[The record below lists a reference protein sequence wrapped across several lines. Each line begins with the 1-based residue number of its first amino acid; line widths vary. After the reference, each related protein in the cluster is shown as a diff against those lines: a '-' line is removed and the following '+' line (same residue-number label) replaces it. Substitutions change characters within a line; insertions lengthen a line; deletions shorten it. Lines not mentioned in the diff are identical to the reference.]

1 MKTEAAN
8 RTSLHD
14 NNNPSN
20 MNTNEIDNKKELY
33 KSPSVKVLVVSSE
46 KIICT
51 SPGSTEGYGINGKSL
66 GDDDF
71 E

>member
-1 MKTEAAN
+1 M
-8 RTSLHD
+8 HD

-20 MNTNEIDNKKELY
+20 MNTKEIDNKKELY
-33 KSPSVKVLVVSSE
+33 KSPSVKVIVVSSE

-51 SPGSTEGYGINGKSL
+51 SPGSTEGYGIDGESL

>member
-1 MKTEAAN
+1 
-8 RTSLHD
+8 
-14 NNNPSN
+14 
-20 MNTNEIDNKKELY
+20 MNTKEIDNKKELY
-33 KSPSVKVLVVSSE
+33 KSPSVKVIAVSSE